1 MDEEMAMND
10 TGADI
15 VEPIIINLGKK
26 KRKQIKRLKKGR
38 GKLWRDVIDV
48 IDEVGEQMNS
58 DSEGKT
64 IVPVILIYKEKPK
77 RGGRGRLPR
86 FYS

>member
-48 IDEVGEQMNS
+48 IDEVGAQMNS

-77 RGGRGRLPR
+77 WGRRGRLPR
-86 FYS
+86 F